1 MVTKGN
7 NLAKHS
13 NTLANTLANTHANTH
28 ANTNMTI
35 RGAIDVGSSSIK
47 LLISGVGIVN
57 NVNTI
62 VEQIYFATYVT
73 KLGAGLN
80 ETGRLSKR
88 SVDKSLEAFRS
99 IATLLQYH
107 NCKEEN
113 TRTVATAALRNAHDA
128 TNFIDLVY
136 TETGIK
142 IDVISPEDEALY
154 TANGIISFIP
164 EMFAPGIK
172 NIIVD
177 IGGGSTEFTS
187 TVGNHFEETTSQH
200 IGSVQLSNIFNMHEH
215 CKTFPLERVQQYIE
229 HELSSLYGS
238 EMFAEEP
245 HNLVVTA
252 GTIAT
257 ITSIYKRG
265 THNHHQATLLEVSD
279 IEGIF
284 QKILRT
290 PYSKRTKI
298 PGLAPGKQDTA
309 LAGCILLLN
318 IVKHLGVSQ
327 VVYSPC
333 GLKEGLVVAV

>member
-1 MVTKGN
+1 MVKKG

-13 NTLANTLANTHANTH
+13 NTHANTH
-28 ANTNMTI
+28 SNTHANMTI

-47 LLISGVGIVN
+47 LLISGVSNVN
-57 NVNTI
+57 NVSTI

-80 ETGRLSKR
+80 KTGRLSKR
-88 SVDKSLEAFRS
+88 SVDKSLEAFRT
-99 IATLLQYH
+99 IAELLQYH
-107 NCKEEN
+107 NCKLEN

-128 TNFIDLVY
+128 NRFIDLVY

-164 EMFAPGIK
+164 EMFASGIK

-187 TVGNHFEETTSQH
+187 TVGNHFKETTSRH

-215 CKTFPLERVQQYIE
+215 YKTFPLDKVQQYIE
-229 HELSSLYGS
+229 QELSSLYAS
-238 EMFAEEP
+238 EMFSNKP

-265 THNHHQATLLEVSD
+265 THNHHQATHLEVSD

-290 PYSKRTKI
+290 QYSKRTKI

-318 IVKHLGVSQ
+318 IVKHLGISQ

-333 GLKEGLVVAV
+333 GLKEGLVVSP